1 MWSLKRN
8 RVKFLLA
15 HPILNLNEN
24 WVTRM
29 NLLYAIRF
37 SLMSLLLLAHFTLAT
52 EASKN
57 SSQNRNY
64 DALLKSA
71 KLKIA
76 LFKLQLERLH
86 DRKFNEKQL
95 EKLRR
100 YRMRINKTV
109 DRFEFIYKIRE
120 REEDSGEVG
129 LASKKPRRPKHE
141 QLRE

>member
-1 MWSLKRN
+1 
-8 RVKFLLA
+8 
-15 HPILNLNEN
+15 
-24 WVTRM
+24 
-29 NLLYAIRF
+29 
-37 SLMSLLLLAHFTLAT
+37 MSLLLLAHFALAT